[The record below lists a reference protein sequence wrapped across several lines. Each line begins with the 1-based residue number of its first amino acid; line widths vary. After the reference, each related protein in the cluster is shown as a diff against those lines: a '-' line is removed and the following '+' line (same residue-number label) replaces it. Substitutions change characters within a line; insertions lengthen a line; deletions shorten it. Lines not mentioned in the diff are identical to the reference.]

1 MAVELLFWQS
11 PGTGDLVFG
20 EEPTATEHLVAVV
33 EANLPE
39 LAQSVT
45 VRRVEPVVPQIVLP
59 PLALAATVERIESI
73 VTAVALPSLELAATL
88 GRNERAVISAVLPGL
103 TALVRIEPPALA
115 VLSAELPGL
124 TLAAEVSN
132 RPILRIEANLP
143 ALTAVTTAVY
153 RSGTQR
159 PTVSASALTHQ
170 VARHGSMGAQER
182 SEKTRA
188 DRVGGEERWT
198 GADPASALITSRI
211 PQAFLRTRLTY
222 RARHA
227 EAARVEAADRRLHSQ
242 DAIRDPR
249 LARSAW
255 HQDALAIRHARTSLF
270 QDCLRDRRT
279 SRVSAYSGARKTAS
293 GFTWRTGSAAPK
305 RVPLRLRWQEAIRPP
320 AGRYTRPVAPPEQPA
335 CYTPNPHLLFA
346 EGWGSSTALLFVCE
360 RVVPPTHET
369 VVVPVR
375 RVYMVLNEVH
385 LKRVTG
391 NIEIPTLSLGLT
403 IDAGSWTWGFDA
415 TVPAEALVDLEP
427 DAGGSPV
434 ELEATINGTAYRLLA
449 ERLSRERT
457 FGQSTVKVSGR
468 GKSAVLD
475 APYAPTMTFTNSG
488 DRTAQQLMADALQVN
503 GVPIGWTIDWGIT
516 DWLVPTG
523 VWSHQGTYISALNA
537 IAGAA
542 GAYLQPHRTAQ
553 TIRVLPRYPSAPWE
567 WGTVTPDFVLPA
579 AATAR
584 ESLEWKDAAPYNG
597 VYVSGVS
604 AGILG
609 WIKRTGTAGDVLAP
623 MVVDPLI
630 TAATA
635 ARQRGIAVLADTGRQ
650 IAVNLRLPVLPET
663 GIIEPGAFIE
673 YQDGSVTRLG
683 LVRST
688 SVQAGLPEVWQT
700 LGVETHA

>member
-1 MAVELLFWQS
+1 M
-11 PGTGDLVFG
+11 
-20 EEPTATEHLVAVV
+20 
-33 EANLPE
+33 
-39 LAQSVT
+39 
-45 VRRVEPVVPQIVLP
+45 
-59 PLALAATVERIESI
+59 
-73 VTAVALPSLELAATL
+73 
-88 GRNERAVISAVLPGL
+88 PGL

-375 RVYMVLNEVH
+375 RVYMVL
-385 LKRVTG
+385 
-391 NIEIPTLSLGLT
+391 
-403 IDAGSWTWGFDA
+403 
-415 TVPAEALVDLEP
+415 
-427 DAGGSPV
+427 GGSPV

-503 GVPIGWTIDWGIT
+503 GVPIG
-516 DWLVPTG
+516 
-523 VWSHQGTYISALNA
+523 
-537 IAGAA
+537 
-542 GAYLQPHRTAQ
+542 
-553 TIRVLPRYPSAPWE
+553 
-567 WGTVTPDFVLPA
+567 
-579 AATAR
+579 
-584 ESLEWKDAAPYNG
+584 
-597 VYVSGVS
+597 
-604 AGILG
+604 
-609 WIKRTGTAGDVLAP
+609 
-623 MVVDPLI
+623 
-630 TAATA
+630 
-635 ARQRGIAVLADTGRQ
+635 
-650 IAVNLRLPVLPET
+650 
-663 GIIEPGAFIE
+663 
-673 YQDGSVTRLG
+673 
-683 LVRST
+683 
-688 SVQAGLPEVWQT
+688 
-700 LGVETHA
+700 

>member
-11 PGTGDLVFG
+11 PGGSDLVFG

-33 EANLPE
+33 EATLPG

-45 VRRVEPVVPQIVLP
+45 VRRVEPVVPQIVMP
-59 PLALAATVERIESI
+59 PLAMAATVERIESI
-73 VTAVALPSLELAATL
+73 VPAVTLPPLELAATL
-88 GRNERAVISAVLPGL
+88 SRDERAIIEGVLPGL
-103 TALVRIEPPALA
+103 SALIRIEPPALA
-115 VLSAELPGL
+115 ELAAGLPGL

-132 RPILRIEANLP
+132 RPTLRIEANLP
-143 ALTAVTTAVY
+143 ALTAVTTAAY
-153 RSGTQR
+153 RSGTDR
-159 PTVSASALTHQ
+159 PTVSAAAPSHQ
-170 VARHGSMGAQER
+170 VARHGSVGVEER
-182 SEKTRA
+182 SQRTRS
-188 DRVGGEERWT
+188 DRAGGEEHWAR
-198 GADPASALITSRI
+198 AHPASARITSHI
-211 PQAFLRTRLTY
+211 PQAFLRTRLSY

-227 EAARVEAADRRLHSQ
+227 EAVRVVAADRRLHLQ
-242 DAIRDPR
+242 DAIRDRR

-255 HQDALAIRHARTSLF
+255 HQDALAIRHARTSRF

-279 SRVSAYSGARKTAS
+279 ARACAYSTARKTTA
-293 GFTWRTGSAAPK
+293 GFTWRTRSAASQ
-305 RVPLRLRWQEAIRPP
+305 RVPFRLRWQEAIRPP
-320 AGRYTRPVAPPEQPA
+320 AGRYTRPVVPA
-335 CYTPNPHLLFA
+335 EHPDCYTPNPHLLFA
-346 EGWGSSTALLFVCE
+346 EGWDGSKALLFVCE
-360 RVVPPTHET
+360 RVIPPTHET
-369 VVVPVR
+369 VVVPIR
-375 RVYMVLNEVH
+375 RVYMVLNDVH
-385 LKRVTG
+385 LRRMAG
-391 NIEIPTLSLGLT
+391 NIEIPTLSLALT
-403 IDAGSWTWGFDA
+403 IDSGSWTWGFDA
-415 TVPAEALVDLEP
+415 TVPAEALDDLEP
-427 DAGGSPV
+427 DSAGSPV

-457 FGQSTVKVSGR
+457 FGNSTVKVSGR

-475 APYAPTMTFTNSG
+475 APYAPTMTFTNNG
-488 DRTAQQLMADALQVN
+488 DRTAQQLMADALTVN
-503 GVPIGWTIDWGIT
+503 GVPIGWAIDWGIT
-516 DWLVPTG
+516 DWLVPAG
-523 VWSHQGTYISALNA
+523 AWSHQGTYISALNA

-567 WGTVTPDFVLPA
+567 WGTVTPNFVLPA

-609 WIKRTGTAGDVLAP
+609 WVKRTGTAGDVLAP

-630 TAATA
+630 TAAAA

-673 YQDGSVTRLG
+673 YQDGGINRLG

-688 SVQAGLPEVWQT
+688 SIQAGLPEVWQT